1 MGMDNPL
8 TGVGF
13 DAYGDWFRFSRSA
26 SAMIMPGPRVI
37 TNSAHNV
44 NIDIFAYGGF
54 PLILSYLGLLV
65 LALIAI
71 FKVLKRS
78 RGYDKYF
85 YPIATAWVCYQAQAL
100 ISINQIGLAIWG
112 WALTGAVIGYDRA
125 TRERNTSAVETSV
138 NSRKNQKSSDQ
149 SVSVY
154 LTSVIGLAIGIS
166 IACPPF
172 LADANWRSSM
182 KSGNV
187 ELVQSAATN
196 WPLDSYRL
204 ANVAI
209 VLEQNKFPQ
218 QAYEIAKELT
228 LFNPN
233 YYDGWKL
240 FASLSS
246 ASQEEKINATNLM
259 RKLDPRNI
267 NLE

>member
-1 MGMDNPL
+1 MGMDNPF

-13 DAYGDWFRFSRSA
+13 DAYGDWYRFSRSA

-54 PLILSYLGLLV
+54 PLIFSYLGLLV
-65 LALIAI
+65 LAMVAI
-71 FKVLKRS
+71 FKVLKRND
-78 RGYDKYF
+78 GYDKYF
-85 YPIATAWVCYQAQAL
+85 YPLATAWVCYQAQAL

-112 WALTGAVIGYDRA
+112 WALTGAVIGYERA
-125 TRERNTSAVETSV
+125 TRESSNSLVENSV
-138 NSRKNQKSSDQ
+138 NARKTKKSNDQ

-166 IACPPF
+166 VACPPF
-172 LADANWRSSM
+172 LADANWRNSM

-187 ELVQSAATN
+187 ELVQSAAKN

-233 YYDGWKL
+233 NYDGWKL
-240 FASLSS
+240 LAGLSLP
-246 ASQEEKINATNLM
+246 SQEEKINATNMM
-259 RKLDPRNI
+259 RKLDPRNLK
-267 NLE
+267 LE